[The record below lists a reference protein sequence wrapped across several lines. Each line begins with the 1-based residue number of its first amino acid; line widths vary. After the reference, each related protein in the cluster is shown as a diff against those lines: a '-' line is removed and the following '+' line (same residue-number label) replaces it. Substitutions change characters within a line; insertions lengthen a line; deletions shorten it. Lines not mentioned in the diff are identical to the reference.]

1 MVATI
6 FLIGFGALRFI
17 VGVYDRQLLSDA
29 AQLLNLSVASIEN
42 ELRRVEQIS
51 QTILAD
57 PNLQRQLRAVKE
69 TEAAYAGFQARA
81 QIDDM
86 LLSHALSEPYINS
99 IHLVDSRGNQMS
111 TGIHARP
118 LPAEQWRAILEQA
131 MPAEG
136 RVVWIPPSGGDDSL
150 IAARIVRQIEE
161 LTLDY
166 LGLLILRINMKEL
179 IEVFAASYPSAA
191 TNLHIFAPGGTVYTT
206 DPWLL
211 ELGSELVED
220 DVYGIEEIEGRRYIV
235 SYTRPRYSGWTYMY
249 LLPYESVYQQTLSV
263 TSTVTLLYLG
273 VLVAALSAS
282 MRFIRSITEPVER
295 LVGEMK
301 RVEQGEFSLPET
313 GDDPY
318 GGVEEIDRLHRH
330 FRTMVQKINTLIEE
344 NYAKQ
349 LVLKDTQYKAL
360 QAQINPHFLYNT
372 LDTVHWLAR
381 LAGHREI
388 ATVVEALG
396 TLLRKSISGGQSVIR
411 VREELEIVASYV
423 AIQRIRFGD
432 RLQFELDVG
441 EAFLDLMIP
450 KLTLQPLVEN
460 AINHGLERTEGPFR
474 IAVRAEWRKEGAALV
489 VEDSG
494 PGMAPEHLERIRR
507 GEAPTRGSG
516 IGLRNIDERLRMI
529 FGEAYGV
536 SVASRPGAGVAVT
549 LLIPEAYAEED
560 ARVQGASG

>member
-6 FLIGFGALRFI
+6 LLIGFGALRFI
-17 VGVYDRQLLSDA
+17 IGAYDRQLLSDA

-57 PNLQRQLRAVKE
+57 PNLQRQLRAVKQ
-69 TEAAYAGFQARA
+69 TEAAYEGFQARA

-86 LLSHALSEPYINS
+86 LLTHALSEPYINS
-99 IHLVDSRGNQMS
+99 IHIVDSRGNQIS
-111 TGIHARP
+111 AGVHARP
-118 LPAEQWRAILEQA
+118 LTAELWRWILAQALPAQ
-131 MPAEG
+131 G

-150 IAARIVRQIEE
+150 IAARIVRQIED
-161 LTLDY
+161 LTLEY

-179 IEVFAASYPSAA
+179 IELFAESYPSAA
-191 TNLHIFAPGGTVYTT
+191 MNLHIFAPDGTVYTS

-211 ELGSELVED
+211 ELGSELVDD

-249 LLPYESVYQQTLSV
+249 LLPYESVYQQTLSA
-263 TSTVTLLYLG
+263 TSTVTILYLA
-273 VLVAALSAS
+273 VLIAALSAS

-301 RVEQGEFSLPET
+301 RVEKGEFTLPET
-313 GDDPY
+313 GDAPY
-318 GGVEEIDRLHRH
+318 ESIEEIDRLHRH

-344 NYAKQ
+344 NYARQ

-396 TLLRKSISGGQSVIR
+396 TLLRKSISAGESVIR
-411 VREELEIVASYV
+411 VREELEIVECYV
-423 AIQRIRFGD
+423 AIQRVRFGD
-432 RLQFELDVG
+432 RLHFELGVD
-441 EAFLDLMIP
+441 EPFLDLMIP

-460 AINHGLERTEGPFR
+460 AVNYGLEKTEGRFR
-474 IAVRAEWRKEGAALV
+474 IAIRAEWRKEGAALI

-494 PGMAPEHLERIRR
+494 PGMDPQQLERIRR

-516 IGLRNIDERLRMI
+516 IGLRNIDERLRML
-529 FGEAYGV
+529 FGEAYGL
-536 SVASRPGAGVAVT
+536 SLESRPGEGLEVAV
-549 LLIPEAYAEED
+549 LIPETYAEP
-560 ARVQGASG
+560 A